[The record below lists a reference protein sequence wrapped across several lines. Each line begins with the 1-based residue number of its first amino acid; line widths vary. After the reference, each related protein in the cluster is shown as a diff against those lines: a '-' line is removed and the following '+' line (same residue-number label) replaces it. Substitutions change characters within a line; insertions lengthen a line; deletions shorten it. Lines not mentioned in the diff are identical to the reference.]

1 MHVYSINICF
11 TFFPFFSTLITAC
24 KRAFNTFTKLF
35 ESHRTVG
42 IFQLVIRIN
51 LHGFHL
57 FSDFCGLTLS
67 RKVRTTYLMEG
78 LVLVSSLGSQ
88 DRWSRVTHSVMGKWA
103 GGWGRG
109 GLHL

>member
-1 MHVYSINICF
+1 MYSINICF
-11 TFFPFFSTLITAC
+11 TFFPFFSTLKTAC
-24 KRAFNTFTKLF
+24 KRAFNTFTKLS

-57 FSDFCGLTLS
+57 FGDFCGLTLS

-88 DRWSRVTHSVMGKWA
+88 DRWSRVTHSVRGKWA
-103 GGWGRG
+103 GEGR